1 MIPIAGLEK
10 KQLNVPI
17 NKLTLE
23 AFKSECD
30 KNDLKMN
37 FVLESLMNSFIDN
50 DFEIVNTRYG
60 TTIQLKPTQKN
71 I

>member
-1 MIPIAGLEK
+1 MIKTALEK

-23 AFKSECD
+23 AFKAECD

-37 FVLESLMNSFIDN
+37 YVLECLMNNFIDN
-50 DFEIVNTRYG
+50 DFDIINTRYG
-60 TTIQLKPTQKN
+60 TTIKLKNSQKN
-71 I
+71 S